1 MSVRRFLFYF
11 PPGSTVFLSGG
22 WYNSGRVMQMRT
34 VVYGDILLAVNWIVD
49 YFLLVGVAALTGC
62 GAARGRLL
70 LGGALGGASAFVFLA
85 PPLPWWG
92 QAAYQL
98 VTGTLVLLV
107 AFRVRRLR
115 SFLRLWFWY
124 FLLNLCYTG
133 LVLAAV
139 YWLSFSAVRQN
150 NMAFYYDVSPLLLV
164 GCIAALYLLLR
175 LVLLLLEPARTDK
188 IVRAEIDCA
197 GETLHAELLID
208 SGLSAQDVLLEQPLL
223 LLSWPDTLGSAANTS
238 VCAAEKIPVCAA
250 AMKEEKGETF
260 SAQAASVQ
268 GDGMREKLNRWFS
281 APQGAALSPGLRLV
295 PLHTAAGPLLAPALT
310 AKAVINSRPAVVT
323 LAFCGERLCGGRV
336 QGLFGAKSYEMIGGR

>member
-1 MSVRRFLFYF
+1 
-11 PPGSTVFLSGG
+11 
-22 WYNSGRVMQMRT
+22 MRT

-49 YFLLVGVAALTGC
+49 YFLLMGVAALTGC

-107 AFRVRRLR
+107 SFRVRRLR

-133 LVLAAV
+133 LVLAAM
-139 YWLSFSAVRQN
+139 YRLSFSAVRQN
-150 NMAFYYDVSPLLLV
+150 NLAFYYDVSPLLLV
-164 GCIAALYLLLR
+164 GCITALYLLLR
-175 LVLLLLEPARTDK
+175 LVLLLLEPARADK
-188 IVRAEIDCA
+188 IVRAEIGCA
-197 GETLHAELLID
+197 DETLYAEILID

-223 LLSWPDTLGSAANTS
+223 LLSWPDTLGDPAKVPVGAAVS
-238 VCAAEKIPVCAA
+238 KAASER
-250 AMKEEKGETF
+250 F
-260 SAQAASVQ
+260 SAQAVSVPD
-268 GDGMREKLNRWFS
+268 GDMREKLSRWFS
-281 APQGAALSPGLRLV
+281 APQEAVLSPGLRLV

-310 AKAVINSRPAVVT
+310 AKAVINNRPAVVT
-323 LAFCGERLCGGRV
+323 LAFCSERFCNGRV